1 MGKEIGAADL
11 AGWAVAGAI
20 TAYLFMQGK
29 GLKPTLTLTDRS
41 SWAWEITSACFFLK
55 VAQDNKDKV
64 AGFYWAKAL
73 VATGIAA
80 FGGGFLAPLL
90 VGHTP
95 VPLMEETFTWMCVV
109 AWYIT
114 HHVPAFSNFL
124 TAMMKTPV
132 SWAMFTFF
140 FNIFKTQQIVGN
152 LELAAKAVAA
162 EDLLPHSAYFPFAIA
177 GPLVCGFFGGCG
189 GAFLPLSN
197 GLKPIEEG
205 KVWNVRAAF
214 FCPLIYF
221 VSTRFCGVE
230 MLTAKMGICIFRM
243 AGDLFPAPRD
253 TIMNPLTSILY
264 KGTNVRS
271 TPLPIVVP
279 VSKAE
284 KEAVAAAS
292 GPSQGA

>member
-1 MGKEIGAADL
+1 MGQPSGPANL
-11 AGWAVAGAI
+11 ASVALVG
-20 TAYLFMQGK
+20 TVSAYLCLK
-29 GLKPTLTLTDRS
+29 GAGVKPILTLTDRA
-41 SWAWEITSACFFLK
+41 SWAWEITAFCFFLK

-95 VPLMEETFTWMCVV
+95 VPIMEETFVWMLVV
-109 AWYIT
+109 AWYVT
-114 HHVPAFSNFL
+114 HHIPAVSDFL
-124 TAMMKTPV
+124 TLMMSAPAA
-132 SWAMFTFF
+132 SAMFKVF
-140 FNIFKTQQIVGN
+140 FNIFKTQQMVGS

-177 GPLVCGFFGGCG
+177 GPLVCGFLGGCG
-189 GAFLPLSN
+189 GMFLPMST

-214 FCPLIYF
+214 FCPIIYY
-221 VSTRFCGVE
+221 VATRFCGCD
-230 MLTAKMGICIFRM
+230 LLNAKLGICLFRM
-243 AGDLFPAPRD
+243 AGDLFPEQRD
-253 TIMNPLTSILY
+253 KVIGTGTTLLY
-264 KGTNVRS
+264 KGTRLRS
-271 TPLPIVVP
+271 TPLPVVVP

-284 KEAVAAAS
+284 EGLISGRAV
-292 GPSQGA
+292 GA